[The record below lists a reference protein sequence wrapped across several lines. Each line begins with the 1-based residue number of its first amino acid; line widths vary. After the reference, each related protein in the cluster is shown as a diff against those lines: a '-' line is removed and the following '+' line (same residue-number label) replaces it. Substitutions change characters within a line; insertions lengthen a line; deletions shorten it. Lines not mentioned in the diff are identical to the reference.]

1 MSSTSINLI
10 SSQIDVASIVDSL
23 MNIERAPVYNMQ
35 SQVATLQSKLSAFQ
49 SINTKLSSLSN
60 KVNTML
66 FGDTDAPIL
75 KPFSFNDRLS
85 ESVFSKCKV
94 TSSDEASISAIA
106 SNVNSTGSYA
116 ITVSNLAQARSIS
129 SSGFADATTTTVGTG
144 TLTIAT
150 GSNDPV
156 TLTINSTNNTL
167 TGIRNAINNANAGI
181 TATII
186 NDGSSSPYKLLVTAN
201 AAGTANSFTLNT
213 DSLTGGQDLGFT
225 QRQGAEDAVFTLNGI
240 SITKSSN
247 TVSDVIDGVTFI
259 LKKESASSATLEVS
273 RDIDGIVG
281 SLQGIVTSYNDINSY
296 INNQFAYN
304 STTKKAGTLSGDSTL
319 RRIQSQLQ
327 DGLTESVSNRF
338 SSITVAGQVGI
349 DFNRDGSLSMNESK
363 LREALSNDFSS
374 VAALFLGDGTP
385 AGSASLTDSRVTYN
399 EKTSATQAG
408 SYDIAITALAEQASV
423 VGSQAFAQSNEMLT
437 IMAGAQS
444 VEVDISGAVAIG
456 DALGLINNA
465 LSGANIAAIATD
477 DGTGRIKIATN
488 NYGSSQ
494 NISVRSDFGGSS
506 GFSTSTTS
514 DTGVNIAGTIGGYTA
529 VGNGLTLTGAV
540 NEPIEGLSLSIAQT
554 TTGNYGTVTIA
565 SETVGVEGKSIL
577 MNMQTLLD
585 GITDPLSGPLYSSKD
600 AINKN
605 IKNLNDQ
612 ISNYEDR
619 LTVKQQMLT
628 DEYNR
633 VDTALKQLQLAQSS
647 ISSALSSLPT

>member
-1 MSSTSINLI
+1 
-10 SSQIDVASIVDSL
+10 
-23 MNIERAPVYNMQ
+23 
-35 SQVATLQSKLSAFQ
+35 
-49 SINTKLSSLSN
+49 
-60 KVNTML
+60 
-66 FGDTDAPIL
+66 
-75 KPFSFNDRLS
+75 
-85 ESVFSKCKV
+85 
-94 TSSDEASISAIA
+94 
-106 SNVNSTGSYA
+106 
-116 ITVSNLAQARSIS
+116 
-129 SSGFADATTTTVGTG
+129 
-144 TLTIAT
+144 
-150 GSNDPV
+150 
-156 TLTINSTNNTL
+156 
-167 TGIRNAINNANAGI
+167 
-181 TATII
+181 
-186 NDGSSSPYKLLVTAN
+186 
-201 AAGTANSFTLNT
+201 
-213 DSLTGGQDLGFT
+213 
-225 QRQGAEDAVFTLNGI
+225 
-240 SITKSSN
+240 
-247 TVSDVIDGVTFI
+247 
-259 LKKESASSATLEVS
+259 
-273 RDIDGIVG
+273 
-281 SLQGIVTSYNDINSY
+281 
-296 INNQFAYN
+296 
-304 STTKKAGTLSGDSTL
+304 
-319 RRIQSQLQ
+319 
-327 DGLTESVSNRF
+327 
-338 SSITVAGQVGI
+338 
-349 DFNRDGSLSMNESK
+349 
-363 LREALSNDFSS
+363 
-374 VAALFLGDGTP
+374 
-385 AGSASLTDSRVTYN
+385 
-399 EKTSATQAG
+399 
-408 SYDIAITALAEQASV
+408 
-423 VGSQAFAQSNEMLT
+423 MLT
-437 IMAGAQS
+437 IMAGAQL

-554 TTGNYGTVTIA
+554 TTGNYVTVTIA